1 MTASRRPPCPDPRRV
16 VAAKAN
22 RAKRRGL
29 TPEGRRRLREAALA
43 NKPWEHS
50 TGPRTPEGKLQAVRN
65 GKVRQTGPVSTR
77 ELKAMVSR
85 AAGLVA
91 QLVEARR
98 LVLEQLEM

>member
-1 MTASRRPPCPDPRRV
+1 MSQRPPCPDPRR
-16 VAAKAN
+16 AAAARAN

-65 GKVRQTGPVSTR
+65 GKTRQRGPVSTR
-77 ELKAMVSR
+77 ELKALVSG
-85 AAGLVA
+85 AAGLVTELA
-91 QLVEARR
+91 ATRR
-98 LVLEQLEM
+98 LLGRQEMEL